1 MFPSF
6 DAKELRHFFCFFQVF
21 RKGGACISQHRLG
34 YGAAINNFQMS
45 VALKQRFKS
54 CSKCTVHLVS
64 ALYPQAPVLHV
75 IAQLSISMSV
85 HASIIAVARKRVLK
99 SLQRQLNASAQRR
112 HTSPVLTFYFQKK
125 SHTAVSNLKEARK
138 CNYPVYPE

>member
-1 MFPSF
+1 MSPNF

-21 RKGGACISQHRLG
+21 IEVGACISQARLG

-54 CSKCTVHLVS
+54 CSKCTVRLVT
-64 ALYPQAPVLHV
+64 APHPQAPVLHV
-75 IAQLSISMSV
+75 MAQLCISISR
-85 HASIIAVARKRVLK
+85 HASMIAVARKRVLK

-125 SHTAVSNLKEARK
+125 SHMVISKLKEARK